1 MYPLARNA
9 FTIYLPI
16 ISKTMLR
23 NPVYGLI
30 TCKFRWWVTGSSYTF
45 NGIIPRSDFFFL
57 FQFPSS
63 RNAWWNK
70 IFEEYNRKLFASYFS
85 ILQIYPEFILFYLTK
100 ITILSES
107 SKRLRFP
114 FRNCKELNGAIPNL
128 TVTVSPVTNRSF
140 VALSSLH
147 GVFTSVHGP
156 SRSFLELTRHAR
168 QRCLPLAGEPCVK
181 LTREL
186 CVICH
191 SSLLAAPSLDFAVIP
206 MAAPSVNDPL
216 HACRLAWSSPFQSL
230 Q

>member
-1 MYPLARNA
+1 MR
-9 FTIYLPI
+9 
-16 ISKTMLR
+16 LR
-23 NPVYGLI
+23 
-30 TCKFRWWVTGSSYTF
+30 
-45 NGIIPRSDFFFL
+45 
-57 FQFPSS
+57 
-63 RNAWWNK
+63 
-70 IFEEYNRKLFASYFS
+70 YNRQSVYDSLFEMQR
-85 ILQIYPEFILFYLTK
+85 I
-100 ITILSES
+100 
-107 SKRLRFP
+107 KRSNSR
-114 FRNCKELNGAIPNL
+114 ANL

-216 HACRLAWSSPFQSL
+216 HACRLA
-230 Q
+230 